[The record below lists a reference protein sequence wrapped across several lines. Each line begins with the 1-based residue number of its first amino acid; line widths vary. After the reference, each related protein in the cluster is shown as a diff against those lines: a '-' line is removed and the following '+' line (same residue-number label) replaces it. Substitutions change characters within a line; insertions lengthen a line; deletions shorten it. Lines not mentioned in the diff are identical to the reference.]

1 MSFTIDG
8 TRWPWPCSIE
18 RAAEVRS
25 SEVSGL
31 LMNRNYF
38 NDVIGTYMQYTVSV
52 AIPLNQ
58 RDRHTALYE
67 QLTEPVD
74 GHVFV
79 LPYNQTSLTVT
90 GRVENVSDVYV
101 RLAGGGTYWKGLSF
115 TVTANHPTKS
125 MTLNQVLA
133 RGRAVVPEIAEHS
146 EGDTWIWVNG
156 GWDLAVEYRNAD
168 EIKY

>member
-1 MSFTIDG
+1 MFTIDG

-31 LMNRNYF
+31 LMNRNYL

-58 RDRHTALYE
+58 RDRHTVLYE

-79 LPYNQTSLTVT
+79 LPYNQTSVTVT
-90 GRVENVSDVYV
+90 GRVESVSDVYV
-101 RLAGGGTYWKGLSF
+101 RLANGGQYWKGLSF
-115 TVTANHPTKS
+115 TVTANHPTKYK
-125 MTLNQVLA
+125 TWRTALNL
-133 RGRAVVPEIAEHS
+133 GRAKVPEIAEHS

-168 EIKY
+168 EIQY

>member
-1 MSFTIDG
+1 MFTIDG

-18 RAAEVRS
+18 RAAEIRP

-79 LPYNQTSLTVT
+79 LPYNQSSVTVT
-90 GRVENVSDVYV
+90 GRVEGVQDVYV
-101 RLAGGGTYWKGLSF
+101 LLANGGQYWKGLRF
-115 TVTANHPTKS
+115 TVTANHPTKYKA
-125 MTLNQVLA
+125 LNEVLS
-133 RGRAVVPEIAEHS
+133 RGRTIVPEIAEHHD
-146 EGDTWIWVNG
+146 GDTWIWANG
-156 GWDLAVEYRNAD
+156 HWELAVTYKDAD
-168 EIKY
+168 TTKY